1 MTSLRIRVS
10 GPGAFALVAGTALAH
25 RLEGGGGHISIA
37 ATEGFDP
44 AQIVLL
50 RPEFHRFHAA
60 IGMDTAA
67 LAQSGARPVFAT
79 DIGSVSLP
87 FTPHGSPRGGAEFH
101 QHWLRSRTLGRTEA
115 IGAFSPSQ
123 ALDGRSGA
131 VSLATAERLPAEHG
145 IAIAHGAYAE
155 LLRAR
160 ANALGAVLEAAGDE
174 RSADLTFECTPTDR
188 APCWDG
194 AKVALAGAYRV
205 PGMALRSALV
215 GAQRW
220 LSLAARPDESAAEQ
234 REFNRLSAAEA
245 ERIAD
250 MEALLLDD
258 DPSATERPALAR
270 KITVFTACGRIPA
283 EDYEVFAPQEWLA
296 ALLAR
301 GFYPRRHDRLADA
314 LPEGELM
321 TWLDR
326 IKQEVA
332 SLGDAA

>member
-101 QHWLRSRTLGRTEA
+101 QHWLRSRTLGRSEA

-205 PGMALRSALV
+205 PGMALCSALV